1 MSEINSIANGTFT
14 IGATST
20 NDSSLLVTQNE
31 GNVSILSTQQEVSHD
46 YTLSGNGT
54 VDSPLGVVNGYNET
68 VLWSGTLT
76 NGKTANL
83 SESVQNFEKIKVYT
97 HESQRK
103 RNLVSEYETDYFNTQ
118 PMIAVCIPDIENA
131 DSKSWFA
138 LYWSRLYF
146 TDTACSAIVNNGG
159 MQTWWDS
166 KVNAALNVVKDR
178 YCIVDKIVGI
188 NRKA

>member
-1 MSEINSIANGTFT
+1 MNT
-14 IGATST
+14 IYDGSFVLGQTSAT
-20 NDSSLLVTQNE
+20 NFQAGPGIKIDSPSA
-31 GNVSILSTQQEVSHD
+31 
-46 YTLSGNGT
+46 GT
-54 VDSPLGVVNGYNET
+54 VRIGNDET
-68 VLWSGTLT
+68 VLWSGTL
-76 NGKTANL
+76 NYSQTANL

-131 DSKSWFA
+131 NSKSWFS

-166 KVNAALNVVKDR
+166 KANAALNVVKDR

-188 NRKA
+188 NRISGGNE